1 MKCRYGSISVLLILF
16 LLFPGAARSQEVIT
30 TIHLDN
36 VPDVVCGEVWVQ
48 DGVNMYFTQTVQ
60 EDCDGGGNCSFG
72 IGSGA
77 EGVWLYPARLV
88 ADLGQTYAI
97 TKIEVD
103 VNDYC
108 GIGCTKAGK
117 GVFRVL
123 REVRVDNPDD
133 FQVGDQL
140 TADLFATGDLVMV
153 TAKSKG
159 KGFAGPMKRWGFHG
173 AGASHGVHKVHRS
186 AGSVGTSAWPS
197 RVWKGKKMAGQMGNQ
212 MVTMKNL
219 TIVGVRQEQGIV
231 LIKGGIPG
239 SKNSVVFIRKV

>member
-1 MKCRYGSISVLLILF
+1 MAQIQGLL
-16 LLFPGAARSQEVIT
+16 G
-30 TIHLDN
+30 
-36 VPDVVCGEVWVQ
+36 
-48 DGVNMYFTQTVQ
+48 
-60 EDCDGGGNCSFG
+60 
-72 IGSGA
+72 
-77 EGVWLYPARLV
+77 
-88 ADLGQTYAI
+88 
-97 TKIEVD
+97 TKIGMTQIFSELGEEIPVTVVKVGPCTVVQVKRD
-103 VNDYC
+103 QTDGYNAVQLGY
-108 GIGCTKAGK
+108 GEKKLQLATKPMIGHCTKAGK

-140 TADLFATGDLVMV
+140 TADMFATGDLVMV

-212 MVTMKNL
+212 VVTMKNL
-219 TIVGVRQEQGIV
+219 TVVGVRQDQGIV

-239 SKNSVVFIRKV
+239 SKNGVVFIRKV

>member
-1 MKCRYGSISVLLILF
+1 MAQIQGLL
-16 LLFPGAARSQEVIT
+16 G
-30 TIHLDN
+30 
-36 VPDVVCGEVWVQ
+36 
-48 DGVNMYFTQTVQ
+48 
-60 EDCDGGGNCSFG
+60 
-72 IGSGA
+72 
-77 EGVWLYPARLV
+77 
-88 ADLGQTYAI
+88 
-97 TKIEVD
+97 TKIGMAQIFSELGEEIPVTVVKVGPCTVVQVKRD
-103 VNDYC
+103 QTDGYNAVQLGY
-108 GIGCTKAGK
+108 GEKKLQLATKPMIGHCTKAGK

-140 TADLFATGDLVMV
+140 TADMFATGDLVMV

-186 AGSVGTSAWPS
+186 AGSIGTSAWPS

-212 MVTMKNL
+212 VVTMKNL
-219 TIVGVRQEQGIV
+219 TIVGVRQDLGIV

-239 SKNSVVFIRKV
+239 SKIGVVFIRKV

>member
-1 MKCRYGSISVLLILF
+1 MAQIQGLL
-16 LLFPGAARSQEVIT
+16 G
-30 TIHLDN
+30 
-36 VPDVVCGEVWVQ
+36 
-48 DGVNMYFTQTVQ
+48 
-60 EDCDGGGNCSFG
+60 
-72 IGSGA
+72 
-77 EGVWLYPARLV
+77 
-88 ADLGQTYAI
+88 
-97 TKIEVD
+97 TKIGMTQIFSELGEEIPVTVVKVGPCTVVQVKRD
-103 VNDYC
+103 QTDGYNAVQLGY
-108 GIGCTKAGK
+108 GEKKLQLATKPMIGHCTKAGK